1 MSIVLEPGG
10 TSVKATLG
18 FSHEPDDVVV
28 ARGQS
33 ARLDCLVR
41 LPPPVERSNNNN
53 SSSSSSS
60 STSSSSSSSQQ
71 QQSAKHFEEP
81 IAFDILWFQDGQPVL
96 LPDQRRHLLANG
108 SLYFDKVSSF
118 TSIDSTHSPI
128 IAFSSFSNVLLCL
141 PACVCVCVFVTTSSV

>member
-1 MSIVLEPGG
+1 MTEPGG
-10 TSVKATLG
+10 GGGGGKATTTTTLG

-41 LPPPVERSNNNN
+41 LPPPVDRNI
-53 SSSSSSS
+53 SS
-60 STSSSSSSSQQ
+60 STSTTSTTSTTTTTTTTTAANQSSP
-71 QQSAKHFEEP
+71 KHLEEP

-108 SLYFDKVSSF
+108 SLYFDKVK
-118 TSIDSTHSPI
+118 THS
-128 IAFSSFSNVLLCL
+128 SSMSSGGEETLVSLC
-141 PACVCVCVFVTTSSV
+141 VRDDVSGRDRESG